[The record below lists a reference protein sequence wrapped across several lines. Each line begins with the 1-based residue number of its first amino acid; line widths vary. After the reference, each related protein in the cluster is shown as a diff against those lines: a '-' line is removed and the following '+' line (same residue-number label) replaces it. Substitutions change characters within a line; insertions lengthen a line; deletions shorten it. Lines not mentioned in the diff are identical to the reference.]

1 MENNIKQMTVQVL
14 LEVTVPDSAES
25 MYETDNKAVALGAEI
40 AEHISDEV
48 ERYLRDEVCG
58 VNGDVKVDYR
68 KYYPSIFLLEEEE
81 V

>member
-1 MENNIKQMTVQVL
+1 
-14 LEVTVPDSAES
+14 
-25 MYETDNKAVALGAEI
+25 MYETDNQAVALGTEI